1 LIAKNTALKVLGT
14 LNSGGASFSEIYI
27 QKRISNS
34 LKLEDSRI
42 ENSNSGY
49 DMGCG
54 LRIWMGESTYYGYVD
69 SVDEKKLINAARI
82 LGAAGKSSGTGKIF
96 DLNRDLVQ
104 APSNYN
110 ISILKY
116 PSATGANVK
125 KDILMAVDGA
135 CRGYDKH
142 IIQVSTAISDIEE
155 EIYTANSFGQESFQ
169 KVVKVFLSVN
179 AVAKRESIIR
189 TGYKSLAKTSGYEA
203 IDIVK
208 AESIAREAS
217 RIAITMLDAVDAP
230 VGALPVVIG
239 PAFGGVI
246 FHEACGHGLEADSVI
261 KDASVFKGK
270 EGKKIAS
277 SVVTAIDD
285 PSMPHHWG
293 SFKFDGEGYPS
304 SPVVLIKD
312 GILESFIYD
321 LKTSKKLEHERTA
334 NGRRQSFR
342 HVPVPRMTNTYIARG
357 SEKPETLIESVKKG
371 IFARE
376 FAGGQ
381 VDPATGDFVFGISEG
396 YLIES
401 GRVGRPIKGAT
412 LIGNGPDILK
422 KIEAVA
428 DDLDFAPGFCGKQGQ
443 SIANEVGQPTIKI
456 SKITVGGTGS
466 Q

>member
-1 LIAKNTALKVLGT
+1 LIEKDTALKVLGT
-14 LNSGGASFSEIYI
+14 LSSGGASFSEIYI
-27 QKRISNS
+27 QKSISNS

-54 LRIWMGESTYYGYVD
+54 LRVWIGDGTYYAYVD
-69 SVDEKKLINAARI
+69 SIEEKKLIEAAKI
-82 LGAAGKSSGTGKIF
+82 LSAAGKSSTTGKLF
-96 DLNRDLVQ
+96 DLNRDLRQ
-104 APSNYN
+104 APSKYKAN
-110 ISILKY
+110 ILKN
-116 PSATGANVK
+116 PSTTEANEK
-125 KDILMAVDGA
+125 KDILVAVDMV

-142 IIQVSTAISDIEE
+142 IIQVTTSLSDIEE
-155 EIYTANSFGQESFQ
+155 EVYTANSYGDESFQ

-179 AVAKRESIIR
+179 AVAKKGSDIR

-203 IDIVK
+203 ISISK
-208 AESIAREAS
+208 ARGIAKEAS

-230 VGALPVVIG
+230 MGALPVVIG

-277 SVVTAIDD
+277 DIVTAIDD
-285 PSMPHHWG
+285 PTMPNHWG

-304 SPVVLIKD
+304 LPVTLIKD
-312 GILESFIYD
+312 GVLKSFIYD
-321 LKTSKKLEHERTA
+321 LRSSKKLEKGRTS

-342 HVPVPRMTNTYIARG
+342 HVPIPRMTNTYIARG
-357 SEKPETLIESVKKG
+357 TEKPENLIESVKKG
-371 IFARE
+371 IFAKE

-401 GRVGRPIKGAT
+401 GRLGKPIKGAT

-422 KIEAVA
+422 RLK
-428 DDLDFAPGFCGKQGQ
+428 L
-443 SIANEVGQPTIKI
+443 
-456 SKITVGGTGS
+456 
-466 Q
+466 